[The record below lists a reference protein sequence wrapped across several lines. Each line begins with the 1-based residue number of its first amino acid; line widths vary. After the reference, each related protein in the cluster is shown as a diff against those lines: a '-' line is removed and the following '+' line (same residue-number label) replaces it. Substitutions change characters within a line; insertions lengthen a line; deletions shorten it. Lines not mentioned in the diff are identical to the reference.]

1 MQTYE
6 NCYLRVRFLTFFQ
19 YLFKYLKD
27 FCFPSIAKYINMQA
41 IYSVTQRPKSVF
53 SLSVVISCVA
63 ADPDTLFFSPQPE
76 DVTAMEGSNATLKC
90 GASKKQN
97 VTFYWTQDGD
107 RIENDTRR
115 YMIGSDL
122 YINRVSP
129 LFDLGEFKCIATNAT
144 SGRSIVSRGAQIN
157 ILCKYCDSHFY
168 FNFKNI

>member
-1 MQTYE
+1 M
-6 NCYLRVRFLTFFQ
+6 
-19 YLFKYLKD
+19 
-27 FCFPSIAKYINMQA
+27 
-41 IYSVTQRPKSVF
+41 
-53 SLSVVISCVA
+53 A
-63 ADPDTLFFSPQPE
+63 ADPDTLFFTPQPE

-129 LFDLGEFKCIATNAT
+129 LFDLGEFKCIATNTT

-157 ILCKYCDSHFY
+157 ILCKYCDSPFLSISDR
-168 FNFKNI
+168 FKMPYYTDDDPHIYS